1 MANLLPAIL
10 AAGSAAGLRL
20 VFSPDSHSR
29 AGHALHQAT
38 VDLLQLE

>member
-20 VFSPDSHSR
+20 VLSPDGYSG
-29 AGHALHQAT
+29 AGHPLYRAT
-38 VDLLQLE
+38 VYLLQLE